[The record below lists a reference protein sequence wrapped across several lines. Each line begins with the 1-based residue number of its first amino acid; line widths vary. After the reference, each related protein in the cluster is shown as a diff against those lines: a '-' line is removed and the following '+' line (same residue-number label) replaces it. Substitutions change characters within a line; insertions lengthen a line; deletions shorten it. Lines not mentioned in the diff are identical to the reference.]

1 MSLAII
7 GLSYIN
13 AEGPHSTGHE
23 ASLSNSAQQSS
34 KQEKLLYPFDHSG
47 REAPRGNAASLTQ
60 FTTLPPP
67 IIAVKPQDTPIPDD
81 TSPLGAPF
89 EETSGGELEI
99 RARRGSSLKRVVME
113 AENTMTVDTNSE
125 ELRLMLVNIAIDT
138 PPMTP
143 VACSDWAENSLGLSP
158 PSDKAYPKYTHIL
171 SALDILR
178 YNMSFSS
185 RGGVNT
191 GTGSVT
197 HRTWMKMS
205 GHRLYAS
212 TAKEFRPPTPPA
224 SDEAAS
230 FEDLE
235 SPLGRVII
243 IADVLTRFISLLR
256 AEVYFLLSEP
266 DNSDIQQSAF
276 ALLERLLSILKE
288 LTYMNDKEF
297 PETGNGDEDT
307 AKYRFEGRPCQQ
319 DPRVC
324 FSFKPVGTTAL
335 NKNLCS
341 LLHKVTGPIQ
351 IKGKYPLKT
360 FDGSSKGRVDEVKHK
375 RQITEREY
383 QSFVDAARP
392 LWGNL
397 SAKKQHQLCK
407 GIVDALI
414 VLFLYWGYFLCL
426 EKRLHLAENDRQKI
440 KTACQDQLEKIT
452 IACVDKGGRI
462 KGSSFVM
469 IYQEAAEECHYGGHR
484 PQLRNNSGGG
494 QYEDGRE
501 NSRVR
506 ERSRS
511 RARSHSSY
519 GKPGGSHEADER
531 IGSKT
536 DKHRG
541 AEQPQFDLH
550 QQQERDRGGSTQE
563 WRHQTRQSNSS
574 TSTPTNSMY
583 ADISPLQQAAR
594 GAAYGDRHRHSY
606 KTPTASDLHEI

>member
-23 ASLSNSAQQSS
+23 AALSNSAQQSS
-34 KQEKLLYPFDHSG
+34 KQEKLVYPSDHSG
-47 REAPRGNAASLTQ
+47 REAPWANAASLTQ
-60 FTTLPPP
+60 FTTLPPL
-67 IIAVKPQDTPIPDD
+67 IIAVKPQGTPIPDD

-89 EETSGGELEI
+89 EGTAVGDLEV
-99 RARRGSSLKRVVME
+99 RVRRGSGLKRVVME

-125 ELRLMLVNIAIDT
+125 ELRLMLVNTPIDT
-138 PPMTP
+138 PPITP
-143 VACSDWAENSLGLSP
+143 VACNDWAENSLGLSP
-158 PSDKAYPKYTHIL
+158 LSDKKNPKYTHIF
-171 SALDILR
+171 SALDTLR

-185 RGGVNT
+185 QGGVNT
-191 GTGSVT
+191 GTGSMA

-243 IADVLTRFISLLR
+243 VADVLARFIFLLR
-256 AEVYFLLSEP
+256 AEVYILLLEP
-266 DNSDIQQSAF
+266 DNSDIQQSEF
-276 ALLERLLSILKE
+276 ALFEELLSILKE
-288 LTYMNDKEF
+288 LTYMNDEEF

-397 SAKKQHQLCK
+397 SGKKQHQLCK
-407 GIVDALI
+407 GVVDALI

-426 EKRLHLAENDRQKI
+426 EKRLHLAENDRQKV
-440 KTACQDQLEKIT
+440 KKACQDQLEKIT
-452 IACVDKGGRI
+452 LACVDKGGRI
-462 KGSSFVM
+462 KGSSFIM
-469 IYQEAAEECHYGGHR
+469 IYQEDAEECHYGSHR
-484 PQLRNNSGGG
+484 SQLRNNSG
-494 QYEDGRE
+494 D

-506 ERSRS
+506 GRSRS

-519 GKPGGSHEADER
+519 GRPGSSCEAGER
-531 IGSKT
+531 IGSNN

-541 AEQPQFDLH
+541 TEQPQFDLH
-550 QQQERDRGGSTQE
+550 QQQERDGGVSTQE
-563 WRHQTRQSNSS
+563 WRHWTRQSISS
-574 TSTPTNSMY
+574 TSTPRNFMY
-583 ADISPLQQAAR
+583 ADNSPPQPAAR
-594 GAAYGDRHRHSY
+594 GAAYGEPKDRHRHNY
-606 KTPTASDLHEI
+606 KTPTASDLREI